1 MPPQGESTG
10 FAIEDA
16 MLFAHIL
23 SKACGKTMRPDKD
36 QSSRQENEITGPI
49 GNTPT
54 TIPNLFTL
62 YTRLRQPTMS
72 QAFKQAE
79 WRWET
84 GKDSGWLAFRLKLWI
99 TPWWL
104 WWTQKKREEEWTV
117 DVRDLVA

>member
-16 MLFAHIL
+16 ILFAHIV
-23 SKACGKTMRPDKD
+23 SKVGSKRPSLEETQASAPNSD
-36 QSSRQENEITGPI
+36 NCTLAPATPI
-49 GNTPT
+49 GITD
-54 TIPNLFTL
+54 LFTT
-62 YTRLRQPTMS
+62 YTNLRHPIMS
-72 QAFKQAE
+72 RAFKQAE

-84 GKDSGWLAFRLKLWI
+84 GKESGWFAFRMKLFI

-104 WWTQKKREEEWTV
+104 WWTQKQREEEWTK